1 MMREAHCVLSVDREI
16 RTSRKLIQD
25 ATKSDLIDSKR
36 IFYEYVSVSG
46 QEWFKFVLCTLLFFT
61 RDYVQEI
68 RLDSLDWNRSEKKT
82 EPTYT
87 RLYEE
92 TSPSRR

>member
-82 EPTYT
+82 EPT
-87 RLYEE
+87 RVCV
-92 TSPSRR
+92 